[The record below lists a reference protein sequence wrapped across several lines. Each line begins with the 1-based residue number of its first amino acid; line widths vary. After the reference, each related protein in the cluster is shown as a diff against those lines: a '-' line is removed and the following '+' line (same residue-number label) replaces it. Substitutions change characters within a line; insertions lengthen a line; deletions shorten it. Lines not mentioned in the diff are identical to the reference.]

1 MIVCNTSH
9 MPAAS
14 NVNSVLDQQ
23 LLLQLGAR
31 LRHARVKR
39 GLTTTQLAQQARIS
53 RMTLS
58 AVEAGAQA
66 PTMGTYLRVMSVL
79 GVSQDLELVASD
91 TLQETAALRIDEQ
104 VSWNTVVV
112 SMTPGNALHELQDL
126 QSLMLHE
133 EAVRLMKKQP
143 ELIQQ
148 ALDTLERWRCAG
160 DSHSRFL
167 WDEWSVILHRRAWRR
182 ALSLTRRSKEL
193 RQASPL
199 ATILPV
205 EVRQRVLEQVQQ
217 LKESVKLGKVVH
229 LAAMEFPPHVGMK

>member
-1 MIVCNTSH
+1 MIVCNTLH

-23 LLLQLGAR
+23 LLLALGVR
-31 LRHARVKR
+31 LRHARVNL

-58 AVEAGAQA
+58 AVEAGAPA

-79 GVSQDLELVASD
+79 GVSQDLALVASD
-91 TLQETAALRIDEQ
+91 TLQGTAAQRTDEQ
-104 VSWNTVVV
+104 VFSSTLVV
-112 SMTPGNALHELQDL
+112 SMSPSDAQHELQDL

-133 EAVRLMKKQP
+133 EAVRLMKKKP

-148 ALDTLERWRCAG
+148 ALDTLERWRCEG
-160 DSHSRFL
+160 NSHSRFL

-205 EVRQRVLEQVQQ
+205 EVRQQVLEQVQQ
-217 LKESVKLGKVVH
+217 LKEGVKLGKVVQP
-229 LAAMEFPPHVGMK
+229 ESRQFTPHTRA

>member
-1 MIVCNTSH
+1 

-14 NVNSVLDQQ
+14 HVNSVLDQQ
-23 LLLQLGAR
+23 LLLQLGER
-31 LRHARVKR
+31 LRHARVKL
-39 GLTTTQLAQQARIS
+39 GLTTVQLAQQARIS

-58 AVEAGAQA
+58 AVEAGSPA
-66 PTMGTYLRVMSVL
+66 PTMGTYLRVMGVL
-79 GVSQDLELVASD
+79 GVSQDLALVASD
-91 TLQETAALRIDEQ
+91 TLQGTAAQRTDGK
-104 VSWNTVVV
+104 VSSNTVDVPV
-112 SMTPGNALHELQDL
+112 TPGDVPHELQDL

-133 EAVRLMKKQP
+133 EAVRLLKSKP

-148 ALDTLERWRCAG
+148 ALNTLERWRSAG
-160 DSHSRFL
+160 GPHSRFL

-205 EVRQRVLEQVQQ
+205 EVRQRVLAQVQQ
-217 LKESVKLGKVVH
+217 LKEGVK
-229 LAAMEFPPHVGMK
+229 

>member
-1 MIVCNTSH
+1 

-14 NVNSVLDQQ
+14 NIDSVLNQQ

-39 GLTTTQLAQQARIS
+39 GLTTIQLAQQARIS

-58 AVEAGAQA
+58 AVEAGAPS
-66 PTMGTYLRVMSVL
+66 PTMGSYLRVMGVL
-79 GVSQDLELVASD
+79 GVSQDLALVASD
-91 TLQETAALRIDEQ
+91 TLHGTAAQRTDVK
-104 VSWNTVVV
+104 VSSNTVVV
-112 SMTPGNALHELQDL
+112 PVTPSEARHELQDL

-133 EAVRLMKKQP
+133 EAVRLLKKKP
-143 ELIQQ
+143 ELIEQ
-148 ALDTLERWRCAG
+148 ALDTLERWRSAG
-160 DSHSRFL
+160 DPHSRFL

-217 LKESVKLGKVVH
+217 AGQRP
-229 LAAMEFPPHVGMK
+229 ATR

>member
-1 MIVCNTSH
+1 

-14 NVNSVLDQQ
+14 HVNSVLDQQ
-23 LLLQLGAR
+23 LLLQLGKR

-39 GLTTTQLAQQARIS
+39 GLTTVQLAQQARIS

-58 AVEAGAQA
+58 AVEAGAPA
-66 PTMGTYLRVMSVL
+66 PTMGTYLRVMGVL
-79 GVSQDLELVASD
+79 GVSQDLALVASD
-91 TLQETAALRIDEQ
+91 TLQGTAAQRTDGK
-104 VSWNTVVV
+104 VFSNTVVV
-112 SMTPGNALHELQDL
+112 PVTPGDAPHELQDL

-133 EAVRLMKKQP
+133 EAVRLLKSKP

-148 ALDTLERWRCAG
+148 ALDTLERWRSAG
-160 DSHSRFL
+160 DPHSRFL

-217 LKESVKLGKVVH
+217 LKKGVILG
-229 LAAMEFPPHVGMK
+229 

>member
-1 MIVCNTSH
+1 

-23 LLLQLGAR
+23 LLLQLGER
-31 LRHARVKR
+31 LRRARVKR
-39 GLTTTQLAQQARIS
+39 SLTTTQMAQQARIS

-58 AVEAGAQA
+58 AVEAGAAA

-79 GVSQDLELVASD
+79 GLSQDLALVASD
-91 TLQETAALRIDEQ
+91 ALRGAAEQRTDEQ
-104 VSWNTVVV
+104 AS
-112 SMTPGNALHELQDL
+112 PNALVVPVPPRAAQHELQDL
-126 QSLMLHE
+126 QSLLLHE
-133 EAVRLMKKQP
+133 EAVRLLKQKP

-148 ALDTLERWRCAG
+148 ALGTLERWRSAG

-182 ALSLTRRSKEL
+182 VLSLTRRSKEL

-199 ATILPV
+199 ATVLPA
-205 EVRQRVLEQVQQ
+205 EVRQRVLDQVKQ
-217 LKESVKLGKVVH
+217 LKEGGKLGKAEQPGSRQLTPSTRAGH
-229 LAAMEFPPHVGMK
+229 EP

>member
-1 MIVCNTSH
+1 

-14 NVNSVLDQQ
+14 DVNSVLDRQ
-23 LLLQLGAR
+23 LLLQLGER
-31 LRHARVKR
+31 LRRARVKR
-39 GLTTTQLAQQARIS
+39 GLTTTQMAQQAGIS

-58 AVEAGAQA
+58 AVEAGAPA
-66 PTMGTYLRVMSVL
+66 PTIGTYLRVMGVL
-79 GVSQDLELVASD
+79 GVSQDLALVASG
-91 TLQETAALRIDEQ
+91 TLQGAAAQRTDQ
-104 VSWNTVVV
+104 RASSNNVVV
-112 SMTPGNALHELQDL
+112 SVSPTDTQHELQDL

-133 EAVRLMKKQP
+133 EAVRLLQKKP

-148 ALDTLERWRCAG
+148 ALDTLERWRSAG

-199 ATILPV
+199 ATILPA
-205 EVRQRVLEQVQQ
+205 ETRQRVLEQVLQ
-217 LKESVKLGKVVH
+217 LKEGVALGKV
-229 LAAMEFPPHVGMK
+229 AQPASRQRAPSTRA

>member
-1 MIVCNTSH
+1 MIVCNTLH

-31 LRHARVKR
+31 LRHPRVKR

-58 AVEAGAQA
+58 AVEAGAPA
-66 PTMGTYLRVMSVL
+66 PTMGTYLRVMGVL
-79 GVSQDLELVASD
+79 GVSQDLALVASD
-91 TLQETAALRIDEQ
+91 TLQGTVAQRTDEQ
-104 VSWNTVVV
+104 VFSNTVVV
-112 SMTPGNALHELQDL
+112 SVSPGDAQHELQDL

-133 EAVRLMKKQP
+133 EAVRLMKKKP

-148 ALDTLERWRCAG
+148 ALDTLERWRSAG

-205 EVRQRVLEQVQQ
+205 EVRQQVLEQVQQ
-217 LKESVKLGKVVH
+217 LKEGVKLGKVVQPARQ
-229 LAAMEFPPHVGMK
+229 LTPRTRA

>member
-1 MIVCNTSH
+1 

-14 NVNSVLDQQ
+14 NGNSVLDQL
-23 LLLQLGAR
+23 LLLQLGER
-31 LRHARVKR
+31 LKRARVRR
-39 GLTTTQLAQQARIS
+39 GLTTTQLAQQAGIS

-58 AVEAGAQA
+58 AVEAGASA

-79 GVSQDLELVASD
+79 GVSQHLALVASD
-91 TLQETAALRIDEQ
+91 ALQGTSARRTDQQ
-104 VSWNTVVV
+104 VSSHTVVV
-112 SMTPGNALHELQDL
+112 SVSPGDAQHELQDL

-133 EAVRLMKKQP
+133 EAVRLMQKKP

-148 ALDTLERWRCAG
+148 ALETLERWRSAG

-182 ALSLTRRSKEL
+182 ALSLTQRSKEL

-199 ATILPV
+199 ATILPA

-217 LKESVKLGKVVH
+217 AGQR
-229 LAAMEFPPHVGMK
+229 AARR

>member
-1 MIVCNTSH
+1 

-14 NVNSVLDQQ
+14 NVDSVLDQQ

-39 GLTTTQLAQQARIS
+39 GLTTVQLAQQARIS

-58 AVEAGAQA
+58 AVEAGAPS
-66 PTMGTYLRVMSVL
+66 PTMGTYLRVMGVL
-79 GVSQDLELVASD
+79 GVSQDLALVASD
-91 TLQETAALRIDEQ
+91 TLQRTVAPRIDEQ
-104 VSWNTVVV
+104 VSSTTVVV
-112 SMTPGNALHELQDL
+112 SVTPSGAQHELQDL

-133 EAVRLMKKQP
+133 EAVRLLKKKP

-148 ALDTLERWRCAG
+148 ALDTLERWRSAG
-160 DSHSRFL
+160 DPHSRFL

-205 EVRQRVLEQVQQ
+205 DVRQRVLEQVQQ
-217 LKESVKLGKVVH
+217 AGQR
-229 LAAMEFPPHVGMK
+229 AATR

>member
-1 MIVCNTSH
+1 MDKLLIIVCNVLL

-14 NVNSVLDQQ
+14 HVNSVLDQQ
-23 LLLQLGAR
+23 LLLQLGKR

-39 GLTTTQLAQQARIS
+39 GLTTVQLAQQARIS

-58 AVEAGAQA
+58 AVESGAPA
-66 PTMGTYLRVMSVL
+66 PTMGTYLRVMGVL
-79 GVSQDLELVASD
+79 GVSQDLALVASD
-91 TLQETAALRIDEQ
+91 TLQGTAAQRTYGK
-104 VSWNTVVV
+104 VSSNSVVV
-112 SMTPGNALHELQDL
+112 PVTPGDAPHELQDL

-133 EAVRLMKKQP
+133 EAVRLLKSKP

-148 ALDTLERWRCAG
+148 ALDTLERWRSAG
-160 DSHSRFL
+160 DPHSRFL

-217 LKESVKLGKVVH
+217 LKKGVILG
-229 LAAMEFPPHVGMK
+229 

>member
-1 MIVCNTSH
+1 

-14 NVNSVLDQQ
+14 NVDSVLDQQ

-39 GLTTTQLAQQARIS
+39 GLTTVQLAQQARIS

-58 AVEAGAQA
+58 AVEAGAPS
-66 PTMGTYLRVMSVL
+66 PTMGTYLRVMGVL
-79 GVSQDLELVASD
+79 GVSQDLALVASD
-91 TLQETAALRIDEQ
+91 TLQRTVAPRIDEQ
-104 VSWNTVVV
+104 VSSTTVVV
-112 SMTPGNALHELQDL
+112 SVTPSGAQHELQDL

-133 EAVRLMKKQP
+133 EAVRLLKKKP

-148 ALDTLERWRCAG
+148 ALDTLERWRSAG
-160 DSHSRFL
+160 DPHSRFL

-217 LKESVKLGKVVH
+217 AGQR
-229 LAAMEFPPHVGMK
+229 AATR

>member
-1 MIVCNTSH
+1 MIVCIALH

-14 NVNSVLDQQ
+14 NVNSILDQQ
-23 LLLQLGAR
+23 LLLELGAR
-31 LRHARVKR
+31 LRHARVKL

-58 AVEAGAQA
+58 AVEAGAPA

-79 GVSQDLELVASD
+79 GVSQDLSLVASN
-91 TLQETAALRIDEQ
+91 TLQGTAAQRPNE
-104 VSWNTVVV
+104 VVFSNTVVESV
-112 SMTPGNALHELQDL
+112 SPVDARHELQDL

-133 EAVRLMKKQP
+133 EAVRLLKKKP

-148 ALDTLERWRCAG
+148 ALETLERWRSAG

-193 RQASPL
+193 RQASPS
-199 ATILPV
+199 ATILPA

-217 LKESVKLGKVVH
+217 FKEGVKLGKVVQSASRQ
-229 LAAMEFPPHVGMK
+229 LTPRTRA

>member
-1 MIVCNTSH
+1 

-23 LLLQLGAR
+23 LLLQLGER
-31 LRHARVKR
+31 LRRARMKQ
-39 GLTTTQLAQQARIS
+39 GLTTTQLAQQAGIS

-58 AVEAGAQA
+58 AVEAGAPA

-79 GVSQDLELVASD
+79 GASQDLALVASD
-91 TLQETAALRIDEQ
+91 TLQGAATHLTDEQ
-104 VSWNTVVV
+104 VSSNTVVV
-112 SMTPGNALHELQDL
+112 SVSRTDARHELQDL

-133 EAVRLMKKQP
+133 EAVRLLQKKP

-148 ALDTLERWRCAG
+148 ALNTLERWRAAG

-199 ATILPV
+199 TTILPD
-205 EVRQRVLEQVQQ
+205 EARQRVLEQVQQ
-217 LKESVKLGKVVH
+217 LKGGVTLGKVVQS
-229 LAAMEFPPHVGMK
+229 ASEKRIPSARATV

>member
-1 MIVCNTSH
+1 
-9 MPAAS
+9 MPAPS

-23 LLLQLGAR
+23 LLLQLGGR
-31 LRHARVKR
+31 LRRARIKR
-39 GLTTTQLAQQARIS
+39 GLTTMQMAQKAGIS

-58 AVEAGAQA
+58 AVEAGAPA
-66 PTMGTYLRVMSVL
+66 PTMGTYIRVMSVL
-79 GVSQDLELVASD
+79 GASKDLALLAGD
-91 TLQETAALRIDEQ
+91 TLPRAATHRTDEQ
-104 VSWNTVVV
+104 VSLNTAVESV
-112 SMTPGNALHELQDL
+112 PPIDARHELQDL

-133 EAVRLMKKQP
+133 EAVRLMQKQP

-148 ALDTLERWRCAG
+148 AVSTLERWRSAG

-199 ATILPV
+199 TTILPD

-217 LKESVKLGKVVH
+217 LKGGVISGKFDQPASGERSLGAQAK
-229 LAAMEFPPHVGMK
+229 E

>member
-1 MIVCNTSH
+1 

-14 NVNSVLDQQ
+14 NGNSVLDQL
-23 LLLQLGAR
+23 LLLQLGER
-31 LRHARVKR
+31 LKRARVRR
-39 GLTTTQLAQQARIS
+39 GLTTTQLAQQAGIS

-58 AVEAGAQA
+58 AVEAGASA

-79 GVSQDLELVASD
+79 GVSQHLALVASD
-91 TLQETAALRIDEQ
+91 APQGTSARRTDQQ
-104 VSWNTVVV
+104 VSSHTVVV
-112 SMTPGNALHELQDL
+112 SVSPGDAQHELQDL

-133 EAVRLMKKQP
+133 EAVRLMQKKP

-148 ALDTLERWRCAG
+148 ALETLERWRSAG

-182 ALSLTRRSKEL
+182 ALSLTQRSKEL

-199 ATILPV
+199 ATILPA

-217 LKESVKLGKVVH
+217 LKEGVTLGKVGRP
-229 LAAMEFPPHVGMK
+229 ASRQPSPSTRT

>member
-1 MIVCNTSH
+1 

-14 NVNSVLDQQ
+14 NVDSVLDQQ

-39 GLTTTQLAQQARIS
+39 GLTTVQLAQQARIS

-58 AVEAGAQA
+58 AVEAGAPS
-66 PTMGTYLRVMSVL
+66 PTMGTYLRVMGVL
-79 GVSQDLELVASD
+79 GVSQDLALVASD
-91 TLQETAALRIDEQ
+91 TLQRTVAPRIDEQ
-104 VSWNTVVV
+104 VSSTTVVV
-112 SMTPGNALHELQDL
+112 SVTPSDAQHELQDL

-133 EAVRLMKKQP
+133 EAVRLLKKKP

-148 ALDTLERWRCAG
+148 ALDTLERWRSAG
-160 DSHSRFL
+160 DPHSRFL

-205 EVRQRVLEQVQQ
+205 DVRQRVLEQVQQ
-217 LKESVKLGKVVH
+217 AGQR
-229 LAAMEFPPHVGMK
+229 AATR

>member
-1 MIVCNTSH
+1 M
-9 MPAAS
+9 
-14 NVNSVLDQQ
+14 
-23 LLLQLGAR
+23 
-31 LRHARVKR
+31 
-39 GLTTTQLAQQARIS
+39 
-53 RMTLS
+53 
-58 AVEAGAQA
+58 AQA
-66 PTMGTYLRVMSVL
+66 ILFRFEAR
-79 GVSQDLELVASD
+79 GVWSAAPAGPSLVASD
-91 TLQETAALRIDEQ
+91 TFQGTAAQRTGKQ
-104 VSWNTVVV
+104 VPLNPVGG
-112 SMTPGNALHELQDL
+112 SMPPSDTPHELQDL

-133 EAVRLMKKQP
+133 EAVHLLKKKP

-199 ATILPV
+199 ATILPA

-217 LKESVKLGKVVH
+217 LKEGVRLGKVVQQESK
-229 LAAMEFPPHVGMK
+229 LRTPGTQA